1 MRLNVVRTLSRAQK
15 QQGSLEKKRY
25 FLFWVLLS
33 RLFVWMLEKYSVHL
47 NLRGQTFQYM
57 EHHVTK
63 VQNALASRLWAKAI
77 YADSRPTTLLLAQPS
92 IGEVLGFQTLL
103 LWWSQLLEISCGEC
117 AQLRGAENPES
128 KRILCSNISSSGLLE
143 QFYLF
148 CLFRERL
155 KIN

>member
-25 FLFWVLLS
+25 FCFESFFHDCLFECWRNILS
-33 RLFVWMLEKYSVHL
+33 IWIYEGKLFNIWNTMWPKSGTHLHLDFEPWLFRLTL
-47 NLRGQTFQYM
+47 
-57 EHHVTK
+57 
-63 VQNALASRLWAKAI
+63 
-77 YADSRPTTLLLAQPS
+77 DSTAVLLAQPS
-92 IGEVLGFQTLL
+92 IREVLGFQTLL

-143 QFYLF
+143 HSFF
-148 CLFRERL
+148 CLFLERF